1 MLSFPYESREKLLEG
16 IKNGEINNI
25 KEALEFEKEENLWFG
40 PYSDI
45 FDFLK
50 IEDYLGVIQ
59 FNNESFK
66 NVERTIAYVE
76 PQVK

>member
-1 MLSFPYESREKLLEG
+1 MLSFPYDSGEKLLAG
-16 IKNGEINNI
+16 IKNGEINNV
-25 KEALEFEKEENLWFG
+25 KEALEFEREENLWFG

-50 IEDYLGVIQ
+50 IEDSLGVIH

-66 NVERTIAYVE
+66 NEERTLVYVE
-76 PQVK
+76 PQGK